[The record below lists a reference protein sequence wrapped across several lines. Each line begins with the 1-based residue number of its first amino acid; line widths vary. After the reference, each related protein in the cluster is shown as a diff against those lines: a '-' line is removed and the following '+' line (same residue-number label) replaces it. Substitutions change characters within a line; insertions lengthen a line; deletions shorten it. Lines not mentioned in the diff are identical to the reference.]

1 MKKRRVFRQS
11 DGRHMASGGKR
22 HRFQIKN
29 ENSKKDWNFC
39 QGRIEFRRL
48 LYALLAGVLN

>member
-1 MKKRRVFRQS
+1 
-11 DGRHMASGGKR
+11 MASGGKR